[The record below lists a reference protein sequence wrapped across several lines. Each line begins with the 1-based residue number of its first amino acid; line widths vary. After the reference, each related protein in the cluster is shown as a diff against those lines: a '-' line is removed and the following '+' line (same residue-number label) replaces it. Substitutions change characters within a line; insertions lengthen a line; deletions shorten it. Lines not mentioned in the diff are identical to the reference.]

1 MLYEKKTKN
10 VQNFYDWLYIANN
23 LQNLCDL
30 FSYVIGFQKSLKLLK
45 SDRWKGVETKIK
57 FVTEK
62 SSHSGSKLWRLG

>member
-1 MLYEKKTKN
+1 MTGCILQIICKTYAIC
-10 VQNFYDWLYIANN
+10 FL
-23 LQNLCDL
+23 
-30 FSYVIGFQKSLKLLK
+30 IGFQKSLKLLK

>member
-10 VQNFYDWLYIANN
+10 VQNSYDWLYIANN

-45 SDRWKGVETKIK
+45 SDR
-57 FVTEK
+57 
-62 SSHSGSKLWRLG
+62 